1 MQKVVPQWPKPIEW
15 LTSGTENANVPIPFA
30 QKEDCPMIP
39 GSYAKLSGFDREY
52 PAIFSNLQTHK
63 DHTRVTFL
71 GIFLDVFLIHRR
83 ISLKKHQKT

>member
-39 GSYAKLSGFDREY
+39 GSYAKPSGFDREY
-52 PAIFSNLQTHK
+52 PAIFSNLQTHN
-63 DHTRVTFL
+63 F
-71 GIFLDVFLIHRR
+71 
-83 ISLKKHQKT
+83 